1 MVAGLVFPV
10 VFLLDL
16 PPAVQEIIS
25 SVGFFVA
32 ASASLNA
39 LFFPKAYMLYSG
51 QDIDKNLEIKKV
63 TQPATGQIVHP
74 NLPTNFNAN
83 EAVMAGTAALKGMSS
98 EQKIE
103 VCRLQLDQWRA
114 LLIYYGDRA
123 GSGTGTG
130 TGTGSGSHTESNIKH
145 SASIE
150 FATSDHLKS
159 ESFSEKPSS
168 SAALN

>member
-1 MVAGLVFPV
+1 MVSGLVFPV

-32 ASASLNA
+32 ASASVNA

-63 TQPATGQIVHP
+63 TQPSPNQAVHP

-83 EAVMAGTAALKGMSS
+83 EAVMAGTAALKSLS
-98 EQKIE
+98 TDQKLE

-123 GSGTGTG
+123 GSGSGSG
-130 TGTGSGSHTESNIKH
+130 TGTGSGSHTESNAKRSASEVGKH
-145 SASIE
+145 SSY
-150 FATSDHLKS
+150 
-159 ESFSEKPSS
+159 SEKGDESS
-168 SAALN
+168 VSVSKS